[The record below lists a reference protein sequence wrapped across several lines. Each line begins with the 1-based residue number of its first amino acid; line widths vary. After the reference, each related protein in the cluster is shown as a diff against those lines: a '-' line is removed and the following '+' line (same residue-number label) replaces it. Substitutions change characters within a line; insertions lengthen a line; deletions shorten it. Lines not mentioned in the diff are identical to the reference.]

1 MRGSSVRHAPHQKPR
16 IAPVSPIQEVRV
28 VPIMALWLPILLAAV
43 LVFLVSSILHMVL
56 SYHQSD
62 FAPLPREQEVA
73 DALRKFDI
81 PPGDYAMPC
90 SGSPKE
96 MGTPEFLEKMKRG
109 PVFTMTVMPSGPP
122 NMGGSLAQWFLY
134 SLVVGTFAAYLTGRA
149 FGPGTEYLTIFR
161 FTGTIA
167 VAGYALALAQNS
179 IWYKRKWSTTLKSA
193 FDSLLYALVT
203 GGAFGWLWPS

>member
-1 MRGSSVRHAPHQKPR
+1 
-16 IAPVSPIQEVRV
+16 
-28 VPIMALWLPILLAAV
+28 
-43 LVFLVSSILHMVL
+43 
-56 SYHQSD
+56 
-62 FAPLPREQEVA
+62 VA

-90 SGSPKE
+90 SGSPQE

-134 SLVVGTFAAYLTGRA
+134 SLVVGIFAAYLTGRA
-149 FGPGTEYLTIFR
+149 FGPSTEYLTIFR

-167 VAGYALALAQNS
+167 FAGYALALGQNS

-193 FDSLLYALVT
+193 FDSLLYGLVT